1 MGSYEGE
8 GPKQFDV
15 GLRGYK
21 REPVDEYVERLHG
34 WLLDSE
40 ARAEHAVEA
49 ATAAVGN
56 RAAEILR
63 AALEVGEQARSEA
76 EAVKAA
82 VENAKAEA
90 DRMMGDAHRQ
100 IDALQQSIDTLAVRR
115 ANVVSELGRLQK
127 YLAAAAPDGAPR
139 RHRHRDDDRGR
150 RGRRHRSHQ
159 RRPDTH
165 APSKNG
171 DRPVVQVRLNRR
183 PPGRHLKVLDVMRR
197 A

>member
-1 MGSYEGE
+1 MRSHEGE
-8 GPKQFDV
+8 GPKQFKIAF
-15 GLRGYK
+15 RGYQ
-21 REPVDEYVERLHG
+21 RETVDEYVERLHQ

-49 ATAAVGN
+49 AAAAVGE

-63 AALEVGEQARSEA
+63 AALTVTDQAQEEA

-82 VENAKAEA
+82 AVENAQAEA

-127 YLAAAAPDGAPR
+127 YLAGAAPEGAARDADVDSGADEADDDDEPNEPMSAAPDVP
-139 RHRHRDDDRGR
+139 
-150 RGRRHRSHQ
+150 
-159 RRPDTH
+159 PT
-165 APSKNG
+165 SKNG
-171 DRPVVQVRLNRR
+171 DRSVAQS
-183 PPGRHLKVLDVMRR
+183 

>member
-1 MGSYEGE
+1 MRSHDGE
-8 GPKQFDV
+8 GPKQFKI
-15 GLRGYK
+15 GFRGYQ
-21 REPVDEYVERLHG
+21 RDTVDEYVERLHQ

-49 ATAAVGN
+49 ATAAVGD
-56 RAAEILR
+56 RAAEMLR
-63 AALEVGEQARSEA
+63 ASLAVVEQAEQEA

-82 VENAKAEA
+82 AVENAQAEA

-127 YLAAAAPDGAPR
+127 YLAAAAPGGEARDAEVDGDVDEDEDDEMNEPMSAAP
-139 RHRHRDDDRGR
+139 DP
-150 RGRRHRSHQ
+150 
-159 RRPDTH
+159 RPS
-165 APSKNG
+165 SKNG
-171 DRPVVQVRLNRR
+171 DRSVAQS
-183 PPGRHLKVLDVMRR
+183 

>member
-1 MGSYEGE
+1 MRSHEGE
-8 GPKQFDV
+8 GPKQFKV
-15 GLRGYK
+15 AFRGYE
-21 REPVDEYVERLHG
+21 RATVDEYVERLHQ

-49 ATAAVGN
+49 ATAAVGE

-63 AALEVGEQARSEA
+63 ASLTVSEQAEEEA

-82 VENAKAEA
+82 AVENAQAEA

-127 YLAAAAPDGAPR
+127 YLAAAAPEGAA
-139 RHRHRDDDRGR
+139 RDTAIDTGDDEDEDEPNEPM
-150 RGRRHRSHQ
+150 SAA
-159 RRPDTH
+159 PDVT
-165 APSKNG
+165 PTSKNG
-171 DRPVVQVRLNRR
+171 DRSVAQS
-183 PPGRHLKVLDVMRR
+183 